1 MAVLLSGRLASF
13 WARSVLMF
21 HAAMLMGLA
30 VGFRLRYPVRTQG
43 FFAPSAPFPVCP
55 LPWAVVPELLGT
67 EGDCCFVLLIVLE
80 HTGITPGRRLGGEKD
95 APVPQSRAHQRE
107 QPEEPVG
114 CLRGLL
120 IRGAR
125 RLPPGLFDV
134 RSPTGCLSI
143 ILYERGYSNC
153 IRGIGERVPRPGPQC
168 ASDGVSSVSADCTKV
183 FRQ

>member
-1 MAVLLSGRLASF
+1 MR
-13 WARSVLMF
+13 
-21 HAAMLMGLA
+21 
-30 VGFRLRYPVRTQG
+30 QG
-43 FFAPSAPFPVCP
+43 FNQHMGEKVDHIYHAIIAIDS
-55 LPWAVVPELLGT
+55 
-67 EGDCCFVLLIVLE
+67 I
-80 HTGITPGRRLGGEKD
+80 HQGIAPGRRLGGEKD

-125 RLPPGLFDV
+125 RLPPGFCDV

-143 ILYERGYSNC
+143 ILYERGYSSY
-153 IRGIGERVPRPGPQC
+153 IRSISERVPRPGPQC
-168 ASDGVSSVSADCTKV
+168 ASDGVLSVSADCTKV

>member
-1 MAVLLSGRLASF
+1 MHNGR
-13 WARSVLMF
+13 
-21 HAAMLMGLA
+21 
-30 VGFRLRYPVRTQG
+30 
-43 FFAPSAPFPVCP
+43 
-55 LPWAVVPELLGT
+55 
-67 EGDCCFVLLIVLE
+67 E
-80 HTGITPGRRLGGEKD
+80 HTGITPGRHLGGEKD

-125 RLPPGLFDV
+125 RLPPGLCDV

-143 ILYERGYSNC
+143 ILYEKGYSSC
-153 IRGIGERVPRPGPQC
+153 IRSIGERVPRPGPQC